1 LSDESTVQAYLA
13 GRLSEAEA
21 EAFEE
26 RLFADEALAHEVERA
41 LEIRAATAPARAAS
55 TTARPPQRAWLALA
69 AAAGIAVVAASIT
82 WLPRPPPEPV
92 FRGSEQRMGLE
103 VEVYTDALRARWGAI
118 AGAAGYE
125 IQVFAADGRVLY
137 DVETNETAATIDLET
152 PVETADAPAFV
163 EMTALDELGQ
173 ELQRSER
180 LAL

>member
-1 LSDESTVQAYLA
+1 
-13 GRLSEAEA
+13 
-21 EAFEE
+21 
-26 RLFADEALAHEVERA
+26 
-41 LEIRAATAPARAAS
+41 
-55 TTARPPQRAWLALA
+55 
-69 AAAGIAVVAASIT
+69 
-82 WLPRPPPEPV
+82 
-92 FRGSEQRMGLE
+92 MGLE